1 MVSFHVSLILD
12 ITHACHLLYIQIARQ
27 SFLLA
32 DQERRTG
39 GGGRRNTAPSATV
52 TSGSGT
58 ELAISDTSGPT
69 YSQESDT
76 DLASA
81 RRAGNNNEE
90 ELKNKVL
97 AFPDDVVNVPRAA
110 PPGVNFDS
118 EYSNVTSPG
127 LTMLD
132 KDPKLKQLRLVNN
145 YQFSSQLCIF

>member
-1 MVSFHVSLILD
+1 MD

-39 GGGRRNTAPSATV
+39 GAGRLHIAPPSATV

-145 YQFSSQLCIF
+145 YQFSSQL